1 MLRKMPVMA
10 CALALAAIVVLAAG
24 CAGHQQDA
32 GSANGGATYTVRA
45 ALLNLLE
52 CPSLSCTV
60 VADLH
65 AGDKVAVL
73 TPDINGWYQVREVS
87 TGRVGYVLS
96 RFVGP

>member
-1 MLRKMPVMA
+1 MLRKMPAKA
-10 CALALAAIVVLAAG
+10 CALALAAIVVLTVG
-24 CAGHQQDA
+24 CAGREQA
-32 GSANGGATYTVRA
+32 AVSANGGATYTVRA

-65 AGDKVAVL
+65 SGDKVAVL